1 MEKNYSKTAME
12 LWNDELKR
20 RLYTIQSEPN
30 GLVRESMIDSFLIG
44 DWEYQETEKKQII
57 DAANQDTYAESGGVS
72 AGEIYYHATFK
83 K

>member
-1 MEKNYSKTAME
+1 METAME
-12 LWNDELKR
+12 LWNDELKI

-44 DWEYQETEKKQII
+44 DWEYQEIEKKQLI
-57 DAANQDTYAESGGVS
+57 DAANQDTYGESGGVS
-72 AGEIYYHATFK
+72 AGAIYYHATFK